1 MDIELGQ
8 AMRLRIYLGEEKRDG
23 DRPLYQAIIRQAR
36 RMHLAGATVI
46 RGTQGYGRST
56 RLHTAEVL
64 FSDDLPVIVEIIDHA
79 ENIDAMV
86 ALLDHRDDIALMTC
100 EPVTLRG
107 TQGLHDASGRSAAG
121 DTES

>member
-1 MDIELGQ
+1 MESRQ

-86 ALLDHRDDIALMTC
+86 ALLDHREDIALMTC

-107 TQGLHDASGRSAAG
+107 TRTLRDVVP
-121 DTES
+121 